1 MATNPAIKLL
11 EFFEQ
16 MAKGSSGGQ
25 AGVEIETAQTV
36 RKSPAMSE
44 LKAVGP
50 EWMQIWLDQWN
61 V

>member
-16 MAKGSSGGQ
+16 MAAGSSRGQ
-25 AGVEIETAQTV
+25 AEVELETAQTV

-61 V
+61 F